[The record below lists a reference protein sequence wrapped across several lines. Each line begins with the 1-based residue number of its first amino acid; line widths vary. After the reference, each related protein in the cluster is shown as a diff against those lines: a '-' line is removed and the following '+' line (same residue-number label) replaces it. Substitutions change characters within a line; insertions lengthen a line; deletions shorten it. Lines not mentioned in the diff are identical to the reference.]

1 MRICKRRATPD
12 EDLPE
17 AGPSERQR
25 QRQRQRQQQK
35 QKQRQQWVTGEG
47 GFTRVTGVTRGDGT
61 EEGKGEEGQ
70 RGDEGGIEEGELL
83 RTGGTTSKAL

>member
-17 AGPSERQR
+17 AGSSERQR
-25 QRQRQRQQQK
+25 QRQR
-35 QKQRQQWVTGEG
+35 QRQQWVTGEG

-61 EEGKGEEGQ
+61 KEGKGEEGQ